1 MFASKKASKLLTLF
15 LLLSIVQAQ
24 FLNTWSR
31 GILKQKMEKVLFS
44 KLERNEDQNSPRT
57 AALGARQAILLC
69 AAACQAL
76 FGGVGYSLTRRSG
89 AMASATSRTR
99 PRAWWLRP
107 HLKARLAQMVAPA
120 SRHGHPHTSI
130 VLMRAQSVCP

>member
-57 AALGARQAILLC
+57 AALG
-69 AAACQAL
+69 
-76 FGGVGYSLTRRSG
+76 
-89 AMASATSRTR
+89 
-99 PRAWWLRP
+99 
-107 HLKARLAQMVAPA
+107 
-120 SRHGHPHTSI
+120 
-130 VLMRAQSVCP
+130 